1 MKFHW
6 SVLPSSPEQIQSLS
20 TQLEVSPL
28 VAHLLLQRGLDDPE
42 QARKFLKPSLEDLHD
57 PYLMKDMDRVV
68 GRILQAR
75 DLGEKILIY
84 GDYDVDGITSTVVL
98 KRALEMLGASV
109 GYYLPR
115 RLEEGY
121 GVQKDALKQASQDGY
136 RLIITVDNG
145 IRAFEAADLARELGL
160 DLIVTDHHVPDSSYP
175 NAYAIL
181 NPHRKEC
188 AYPDKNLAAV
198 GVVFKLVQALFRT
211 AGREGVIRH
220 FLKLVAIGT
229 IADVVPLVG
238 ENRILVRFGL
248 EGLAHPQNPGL
259 KALLSGAGVRGE
271 VDFSDVGFKLAPRI
285 NAVTRM
291 GGGREVVDLFSVDD
305 QAEAQAI
312 VKEMNVKNTLR
323 QQEERRILSE
333 IEDRLQQNPE
343 AFAGKFLTV
352 AGRHWHRGVIGIV
365 AARLAER
372 FYRPVLVLS
381 IEDSFCQGSGRS
393 IPEFNLLEALDQCS
407 DLFEQYGGHAQAVG
421 CRLGEEFCKPGKVEE
436 LARRLE
442 DYASEKL
449 LSENLVP
456 SLRIESILSNQE
468 INLSLYEA
476 VEQLTPFGRGNPVP
490 VFASKKMRVVGGPW
504 VLKDQHLKLQVQCN
518 GSRVDAIWWKN
529 GALADD
535 ITVGSQVDLAY
546 TMSRDNYLGK
556 DKLLL
561 TIRDMQ
567 LP

>member
-1 MKFHW
+1 VKFRW
-6 SVLPSSPEQIQSLS
+6 SVLSSFPEQIQSLA

-28 VAHLLLQRGLDDPE
+28 VAHLLLQRGFDDPD
-42 QARKFLKPSLEDLHD
+42 QAWKFLKPSLEDLHD

-68 GRILQAR
+68 KRILQAR
-75 DLGEKILIY
+75 DQGEKILIY

-98 KRALEMLGASV
+98 RRALEMLGASV
-109 GYYLPR
+109 GFHLPR

-121 GVQKDALKQASQDGY
+121 GVQKEVLKEAAQEGY

-145 IRAFEAADLARELGL
+145 IRAFEAADVARELGL

-175 NAYAIL
+175 DAYAIL
-181 NPHRKEC
+181 NPNRKDC
-188 AYPDKNLAAV
+188 AYPDRNLAAV
-198 GVVFKLVQALFRT
+198 GVVFKLVQALFRSED
-211 AGREGVIRH
+211 REGVIRH

-248 EGLAHPQNPGL
+248 EGLAHPQNTGL
-259 KALLSGAGVRGE
+259 KALLSGAGIQGK
-271 VDFSDVGFKLAPRI
+271 VDFSDVGFRLAPRI

-305 QAEAQAI
+305 QDDAQAI
-312 VKEMNVKNTLR
+312 VQEMNAKNSLR
-323 QQEERRILSE
+323 QQEEKRILGE
-333 IEDRLQQNPE
+333 IEERFKQDPE
-343 AFAGKFLTV
+343 AFGGKFLTV

-372 FYRPVLVLS
+372 FYRPALVLS

-393 IPEFNLLEALDQCS
+393 IPDFNLLEAFDECR

-421 CRLGEEFCKPGKVEE
+421 CRLGEEFCQPGKVDE

-442 DYASEKL
+442 EHASQKL

-456 SLRIESILSNQE
+456 SLRIESLLSNQE
-468 INLSLYEA
+468 VNLPLYEA
-476 VEQLTPFGRGNPVP
+476 VEQLAPFGRGNPVP
-490 VFASKKMRVVGGPW
+490 VFASEKMSVAGGPW

-518 GSRVDAIWWKN
+518 GSRVDAIWWKK
-529 GALADD
+529 GALAET
-535 ITVGSQVDLAY
+535 ITEGSQVDLAY

-567 LP
+567 VH

>member
-1 MKFHW
+1 VKFRW
-6 SVLPSSPEQIQSLS
+6 SILSSFPEQIQSLAA
-20 TQLEVSPL
+20 QLEVSPL
-28 VAHLLLQRGLDDPE
+28 VAHLLLQRGLDDPD
-42 QARKFLKPSLEDLHD
+42 QAWKFLKPSLEDLHD

-68 GRILQAR
+68 ERILQAR
-75 DLGEKILIY
+75 DQGEKILIY

-98 KRALEMLGASV
+98 RRALEMLGASV
-109 GYYLPR
+109 GFHLPR

-121 GVQKDALKQASQDGY
+121 GVQKDVLKKASQDGY

-145 IRAFEAADLARELGL
+145 IRAFEAADVARELGL

-175 NAYAIL
+175 DAYAIL
-181 NPHRKEC
+181 NPNRKDC
-188 AYPDKNLAAV
+188 AYPDRNLAAV
-198 GVVFKLVQALFRT
+198 GVVFKLVQALFRSEDK
-211 AGREGVIRH
+211 EGVIRH

-238 ENRILVRFGL
+238 ENRILVSFGL
-248 EGLAHPQNPGL
+248 EGLAHPQNTGL
-259 KALLSGAGVRGE
+259 KALLAGAGIQGK
-271 VDFSDVGFKLAPRI
+271 VDFSDVGFRLAPRI

-305 QAEAQAI
+305 QGDAQAI
-312 VKEMNVKNTLR
+312 VQEMNAKNSLR
-323 QQEERRILSE
+323 QQEEKRILSE
-333 IEDRLQQNPE
+333 IEERFKQDPE
-343 AFAGKFLTV
+343 AFGGKFLTV
-352 AGRHWHRGVIGIV
+352 AGRHWHRGIIGIV

-372 FYRPVLVLS
+372 FYRPALVLS

-393 IPEFNLLEALDQCS
+393 IPDFNLLEAFDECR

-421 CRLGEEFCKPGKVEE
+421 CRLGEEFCEPGKVDE

-442 DYASEKL
+442 NHASEKL

-456 SLRIESILSNQE
+456 SLRIESLLSNQDV
-468 INLSLYEA
+468 NLPLYEA
-476 VEQLTPFGRGNPVP
+476 VEQLAPFGRGNPVP
-490 VFASKKMRVVGGPW
+490 VFASKKMSVVGGPW

-518 GSRVDAIWWKN
+518 GSRVDAIWWKK
-529 GALADD
+529 GALADT
-535 ITVGSQVDLAY
+535 ITEGSQVDLAY

>member
-1 MKFHW
+1 M
-6 SVLPSSPEQIQSLS
+6 
-20 TQLEVSPL
+20 EVSPL
-28 VAHLLLQRGLDDPE
+28 VAHLLLQRGFDDPD
-42 QARKFLKPSLEDLHD
+42 QAWKFLKPSLKDLHD

-68 GRILQAR
+68 KRIFQAR
-75 DLGEKILIY
+75 DQGEKILIY

-98 KRALEMLGASV
+98 RRALEMLGASV
-109 GYYLPR
+109 GFHLPR

-121 GVQKDALKQASQDGY
+121 GVQKDVLKKASEDGY
-136 RLIITVDNG
+136 RLIITADNG
-145 IRAFEAADLARELGL
+145 IRAFEAADVARELGL

-175 NAYAIL
+175 DVYAIL
-181 NPHRKEC
+181 NPNRRDC
-188 AYPDKNLAAV
+188 AYPDRNLAAV
-198 GVVFKLVQALFRT
+198 GVVFKLVQALFRSED
-211 AGREGVIRH
+211 REGVIRH

-248 EGLAHPQNPGL
+248 EGLAHPQNTGL
-259 KALLSGAGVRGE
+259 KALLAGAGIQGK
-271 VDFSDVGFKLAPRI
+271 VDFSDVGFRLAPRI

-305 QAEAQAI
+305 QDDARAI
-312 VKEMNVKNTLR
+312 VQEMNAKNSLR
-323 QQEERRILSE
+323 QQEEKRILTE
-333 IEDRLQQNPE
+333 IEERFKQDPE
-343 AFAGKFLTV
+343 AFSGKFLTV
-352 AGRHWHRGVIGIV
+352 SGRHWHRGVIGIV

-381 IEDSFCQGSGRS
+381 IEDSFAQGSGRS
-393 IPEFNLLEALDQCS
+393 IPDFNLVEAFDECR
-407 DLFEQYGGHAQAVG
+407 DLFQQYGGHAQAVG
-421 CRLGEEFCKPGKVEE
+421 CRLGEEFCESGKVDE

-442 DYASEKL
+442 EHASQKL

-456 SLRIESILSNQE
+456 SLRIESLLSNQE
-468 INLSLYEA
+468 VNLPLYEA
-476 VEQLTPFGRGNPVP
+476 VEQLAPFGRGNPVP
-490 VFASKKMRVVGGPW
+490 VFASKKMSVVGGPW
-504 VLKDQHLKLQVQCN
+504 VLKDQHLKMQVQCN
-518 GSRVDAIWWKN
+518 GSRVDAIWWKK
-529 GALADD
+529 GALAE
-535 ITVGSQVDLAY
+535 TLSEGSQVDLAY

>member
-1 MKFHW
+1 VKFRW
-6 SVLPSSPEQIQSLS
+6 SVLSSFPEQIQSLS

-28 VAHLLLQRGLDDPE
+28 VAHLLLQRGFDDPD
-42 QARKFLKPSLEDLHD
+42 QAWKFLKPRLEDLHD

-68 GRILQAR
+68 ERILQAR

-98 KRALEMLGASV
+98 RRALEMLGASV
-109 GYYLPR
+109 GFHLPR

-121 GVQKDALKQASQDGY
+121 GVQKAVLKKASQDGY

-145 IRAFEAADLARELGL
+145 IRAFEAADVARELGL

-175 NAYAIL
+175 HAYAIL
-181 NPHRKEC
+181 NPHREDC

-248 EGLAHPQNPGL
+248 EGLADPQNTGL
-259 KALLSGAGVRGE
+259 KALLSGAGVQGK
-271 VDFSDVGFKLAPRI
+271 VDFSDVGFRLAPRI

-305 QAEAQAI
+305 QTDAQAI
-312 VKEMNVKNTLR
+312 VQEMNAKNSLR
-323 QQEERRILSE
+323 QQEEKRILNE
-333 IEDRLQQNPE
+333 IEDRFQQDPE
-343 AFAGKFLTV
+343 AFGGKFLTV

-365 AARLAER
+365 AARLVER

-381 IEDSFCQGSGRS
+381 IEDSFCQGSGRT
-393 IPEFNLLEALDQCS
+393 IPDFNLLEAFDECR

-421 CRLGEEFCKPGKVEE
+421 CRLGKEFCKPDKVEA

-442 DYASEKL
+442 SYASEKL

-456 SLRIESILSNQE
+456 SLRIESLLSNQE
-468 INLSLYEA
+468 INLPLYEA
-476 VEQLTPFGRGNPVP
+476 VEQLAPFGRGNPVP
-490 VFASKKMRVVGGPW
+490 VFASK
-504 VLKDQHLKLQVQCN
+504 
-518 GSRVDAIWWKN
+518 S
-529 GALADD
+529 ALADN

-567 LP
+567 PH